1 MRQIAEPYIRSRA
14 VRHLE
19 KGRVVIFGCGTGNPF
34 MSTDTA
40 AALRAIE
47 MEADILLFAKN
58 IDAVYDS
65 DPHKNPDAKK
75 FSELT
80 YTEVLSLD
88 LKVMDSTAASMC
100 RDNDMPLLVF
110 GLNEEKS
117 IMRALSGDSIGTY
130 VSNDG
135 VRK

>member
-1 MRQIAEPYIRSRA
+1 MI
-14 VRHLE
+14 
-19 KGRVVIFGCGTGNPF
+19 
-34 MSTDTA
+34 
-40 AALRAIE
+40 
-47 MEADILLFAKN
+47 
-58 IDAVYDS
+58 
-65 DPHKNPDAKK
+65 
-75 FSELT
+75 
-80 YTEVLSLD
+80 LD